1 MIGMVY
7 YLCMTMR
14 EKDLLTKM
22 HTFLFVILAQIF
34 LNEPDS

>member
-7 YLCMTMR
+7 YLYMIR
-14 EKDLLTKM
+14 AKDLLTKM
-22 HTFLFVILAQIF
+22 YTFLFVILAQIF